1 MTNTCSGRRARPIMV
16 IAALSMLPLLALTGC
31 REWLPLNN
39 DEALLLS
46 NPQRRHDIRFSEKTE
61 ALMVAVV
68 PGGQGLSSNQE
79 VDVAEFAARYK
90 TESTGRLRIST
101 PVSPRD
107 RGAVERSVAAARS
120 ILLDAGV
127 PPSAVEP
134 ARHRG
139 DRYESAAIRLSFE
152 RPVAIAPSCGSW
164 PEDLGPNRERVNF
177 TDLGCST
184 QRSIAVMAANPRD
197 LMGPQPELP
206 RSSERRSVHWSEYTK
221 SGNGGGASAA
231 AVPVPAGDVK
241 PGGTTKK

>member
-1 MTNTCSGRRARPIMV
+1 MTHDRKFAPRRA
-16 IAALSMLPLLALTGC
+16 AARLIGLALVPALVLTGC

-68 PGGQGLSSNQE
+68 PGGQGLSPNQE
-79 VDVAEFAARYK
+79 VDIAEFTARYK
-90 TESTGRLRIST
+90 TESTGRMRIST
-101 PVSPRD
+101 PVAPRD
-107 RGAVERSVAAARS
+107 RNAVERSVAGARA

-127 PPSAVEP
+127 PPTAVEP

-139 DRYESAAIRLSFE
+139 DRFENGAIRLSFE
-152 RPVAIAPSCGSW
+152 RPVAIPPACAEW
-164 PEDLGPNRERVNF
+164 PENLGPNRERVNF
-177 TDLGCST
+177 TDFGCAT
-184 QRSIAVMAANPRD
+184 QRSVAVMAANPRD

-221 SGNGGGASAA
+221 SGGSGGGPQPTNMG
-231 AVPVPAGDVK
+231 PVGDTK
-241 PGGTTKK
+241 PGGVTKK